1 MTQITK
7 YSSVKGSLQS
17 VANKQ
22 AITVA
27 QAFVDAETIVLLDV
41 SASMT
46 IDDDDAH
53 HNEYFHFKQNT
64 GHNTRFRKACN
75 QLAKLQAENP
85 GKVALVCFDDRQ
97 TFEAS
102 GIGRQPNGSTDIAG
116 ALSFVHKADG
126 TGMQFVL
133 ISDGEPDDEQRALD
147 QAKRFKSKISTI
159 YIGPENGQGA
169 DFLRRLSAVTG
180 GQFSNNGTAGIV
192 NLSATVE
199 RLLTA

>member
-1 MTQITK
+1 MTQIQK

-27 QAFVDAETIVLLDV
+27 QAFVDAEIIVLLDV
-41 SASMT
+41 SVSMT
-46 IDDDDAH
+46 ARDGYPYNLDSR
-53 HNEYFHFKQNT
+53 FK
-64 GHNTRFRKACN
+64 KACN
-75 QLAKLQAENP
+75 QLAKLQSEDP

-97 TFEAS
+97 TFESS
-102 GIGRQPNGSTDIAG
+102 GIGRQPHGSTDIAG

-133 ISDGEPDDEQRALD
+133 ISDGEPDNEESALD
-147 QAKRFKSKISTI
+147 QAKQFKSKVHTI

-169 DFLRRLSAVTG
+169 DFLKRLSAVTG
-180 GQFSNNGTAGIV
+180 GQFSNSGVAGIGQ
-192 NLSATVE
+192 LSQTVQSY
-199 RLLTA
+199 LTA

>member
-1 MTQITK
+1 MTQIAK

-17 VANKQ
+17 QANKQ

-27 QAFVDAETIVLLDV
+27 QAFIEAEIVVLLDV

-46 IDDDDAH
+46 AQDGYPYNLDSRH
-53 HNEYFHFKQNT
+53 
-64 GHNTRFRKACN
+64 RKACN
-75 QLAKLQAENP
+75 QLAMLQKDNP

-126 TGMQFVL
+126 TGMRFVL
-133 ISDGEPDDEQRALD
+133 ISDGEPDCEELAIAMAQ
-147 QAKRFKSKISTI
+147 QFKSKISTI
-159 YIGPENGQGA
+159 YIGPEGGQGA

-180 GQFSNNGTAGIV
+180 GQFSNNGTAGIL

>member
-1 MTQITK
+1 MTQIQK

-17 VANKQ
+17 IANKQ

-27 QAFVDAETIVLLDV
+27 QAFIDAEIIVLLDV

-46 IDDDDAH
+46 IDDDTPRMYSSQYR
-53 HNEYFHFKQNT
+53 NES
-64 GHNTRFRKACN
+64 RFRKACN

-133 ISDGEPDDEQRALD
+133 ISDGEPDCEELAIAMAQ
-147 QAKRFKSKISTI
+147 QFKSKISTI
-159 YIGPENGQGA
+159 YIGPEGGQGA

-192 NLSATVE
+192 NLSQTVE